1 MSNDDLT
8 QGELVPDPEVADI
21 EVVEGEVVGGAPG
34 AEQDPMAALLGG
46 GGLDLGAMME
56 MATNMQQQV
65 AEAQEQLLSTHVE
78 GSAGG
83 GLVTVTLNGHL
94 HLVGVHIDPD
104 AADPDDPSM
113 LEDLV
118 RAAWQDA
125 HDQVAQ
131 LQAGADP
138 LGGVGGTGGLG
149 GLLGGS

>member
-1 MSNDDLT
+1 MSNDDDVT
-8 QGELVPDPEVADI
+8 RGELVPDPEVVEA
-21 EVVEGEVVGGAPG
+21 EVMGAPSG
-34 AEQDPMAALLGG
+34 EQDPMAALLGG

-56 MATNMQQQV
+56 MAASMQQQV
-65 AEAQEQLLSTHVE
+65 AEAQEQLLSAQIE

-94 HLVGVHIDPD
+94 HLLGVHIDP
-104 AADPDDPSM
+104 AAVDPDDPSM

-138 LGGVGGTGGLG
+138 LGGMGGAGGLG
-149 GLLGGS
+149 GLLGGA